1 MADRT
6 APPDQPRPLWWS
18 RPEDFGTVGY
28 GRRREPE
35 IIAYLN
41 DMLPDT
47 SEELSEFFD
56 DSLEP
61 SRILRTYLW
70 ADEPSP
76 VDAAKRLLELLTP
89 AIIKTILRYL
99 VDSYWANYLGWP
111 DLIAH
116 CDHELF
122 FAEVKSSNDKL
133 SDDQKHW
140 IEQNHARLKLPFKLI
155 KIHRSL

>member
-1 MADRT
+1 MADRA

-70 ADEPSP
+70 ADEPSQSMP
-76 VDAAKRLLELLTP
+76 LNGC
-89 AIIKTILRYL
+89 
-99 VDSYWANYLGWP
+99 WN
-111 DLIAH
+111 
-116 CDHELF
+116 F
-122 FAEVKSSNDKL
+122 
-133 SDDQKHW
+133 
-140 IEQNHARLKLPFKLI
+140 
-155 KIHRSL
+155 